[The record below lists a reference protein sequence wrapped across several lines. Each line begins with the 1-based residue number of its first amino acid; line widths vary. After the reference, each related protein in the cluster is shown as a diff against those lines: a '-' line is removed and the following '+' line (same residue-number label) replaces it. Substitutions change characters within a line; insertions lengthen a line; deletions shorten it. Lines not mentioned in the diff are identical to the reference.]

1 MGEANSLAKVCQN
14 RMQGLSRGICS
25 SGGHRFLRAGGVDW
39 CKEASKSTAGS
50 VRAIVGECRVMNPR
64 TEEDDD
70 IFVKL

>member
-1 MGEANSLAKVCQN
+1 MREANSLAKVCQN
-14 RMQGLSRGICS
+14 RTQGLSRGICS

-39 CKEASKSTAGS
+39 CREASKSTAGG
-50 VRAIVGECRVMNPR
+50 VRAIVGEMNPR